1 MKIDERVYLVASGA
15 FGVGM
20 SHDLDC
26 NVYLLDGGTEY
37 ALIDSGVGESVAQVA
52 ARFTAEGLDTK
63 KLKYILLT
71 HGHLDHSGACRAF
84 CDRFQTKVI
93 CSPRTAEALEKGDEE
108 AISLADAKRAGVYP
122 DHYRLA
128 PCPVSRRVEDGEV
141 FQVGDCQVQ
150 ALSTPGHSKDM
161 VSFLV
166 RHNQRRL
173 LFCGDTIFYG
183 GKILLSNI
191 KDCDVQ
197 DYVRSVLR
205 LAGFEFE
212 GLFPGHQLWVVS
224 GGDGHVKMAKSYL
237 DKLLLP
243 PNLL

>member
-1 MKIDERVYLVASGA
+1 MASGA
-15 FGVGM
+15 LGVGM
-20 SHDLDC
+20 SHELDC

-37 ALIDSGVGESVAQVA
+37 ALIDAGVGASMGQVA
-52 ARFTAEGLDTK
+52 ARLTAEVLDPQ

-84 CDRFQTKVI
+84 YDCFQTQVI
-93 CSPRTAEALEKGDEE
+93 CSPRTADALEKGDEE

-122 DHYRLA
+122 GHFCLE
-128 PCPVSRRVEDGEV
+128 PCPVARRVEDGEV

-150 ALSTPGHSKDM
+150 ALATPGHSKDM
-161 VSFLV
+161 ISFLV
-166 RHNQRRL
+166 RSNQRRL
-173 LFCGDTIFYG
+173 LFCGDTIFCG

-197 DYVRSVLR
+197 DYVRSILR
-205 LAGFEFE
+205 LAGLEFD
-212 GLFPGHQLWVVS
+212 GLFPGHQLWVMN
-224 GGDGHVKMAKSYL
+224 GGDAHVKTAKSCL